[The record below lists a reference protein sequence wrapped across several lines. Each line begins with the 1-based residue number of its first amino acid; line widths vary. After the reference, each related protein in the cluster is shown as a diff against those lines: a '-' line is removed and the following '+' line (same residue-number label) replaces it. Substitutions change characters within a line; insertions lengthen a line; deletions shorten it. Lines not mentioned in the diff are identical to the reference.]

1 MQITYYLLVIASGA
15 WGPFLAIYSASDSRP
30 MLLLQV
36 IGPSILVKKVYKRSG
51 DTIIANLTL
60 LPVPVFSLQDHLKLK
75 IKKKKKLME
84 VSQSELFFVHIE
96 NLNQQSIWKEK
107 FEFEACRSLCES
119 FNCSFLWRDFGFS
132 EGFISKYL
140 QFQHSYNFFIILLL
154 FANDLKMACFD
165 QRIQFPIN

>member
-30 MLLLQV
+30 CFLFQV
-36 IGPSILVKKVYKRSG
+36 IGPSIIVKKVYKRSG
-51 DTIIANLTL
+51 ILANLTL

-75 IKKKKKLME
+75 IKKKKTDGSYLCK
-84 VSQSELFFVHIE
+84 SELFFVYKE
-96 NLNQQSIWKEK
+96 NLNQRSIWKGK

-119 FNCSFLWRDFGFS
+119 FNFSFLWRDFGFS

-140 QFQHSYNFFIILLL
+140 QFQHSYN
-154 FANDLKMACFD
+154 
-165 QRIQFPIN
+165 QTT